1 MIDIRRPF
9 VSIHDRSHSH
19 SENDKRRPGRSR
31 AALKSASELL
41 SNDMVYCGL
50 ARDNH
55 GDENEE
61 DEREGEEEGEGEEDR
76 ESNEVFVGV
85 DDARFVLIRETFIV
99 RILIIDRHIVYIHW
113 EFFHL
118 SGITISR
125 PVYRERV
132 EEDTRSAL
140 SWARREQALVRASST
155 TCRRGN
161 SRTRPVWRSLTRWR
175 HLCRRSTAWTGR
187 SGGRGPA
194 ADPGAGGIEA
204 LRARVSRR
212 VKKGINEVVRNWFNR
227 MF

>member
-1 MIDIRRPF
+1 
-9 VSIHDRSHSH
+9 
-19 SENDKRRPGRSR
+19 
-31 AALKSASELL
+31 
-41 SNDMVYCGL
+41 MVYCGL

-61 DEREGEEEGEGEEDR
+61 DDGEGEEEGEGEEDR

-85 DDARFVLIRETFIV
+85 DDARSVLIRETFYVV

-140 SWARREQALVRASST
+140 SWARREALARASST

-161 SRTRPVWRSLTRWR
+161 SRARPVWRSLTRWR
-175 HLCRRSTAWTGR
+175 HLCRRLTAWTGR
-187 SGGRGPA
+187 SGGRDPA
-194 ADPGAGGIEA
+194 VDPDAGGIEA
-204 LRARVSRR
+204 LRAKVSR
-212 VKKGINEVVRNWFNR
+212 GEGRN
-227 MF
+227 

>member
-1 MIDIRRPF
+1 M
-9 VSIHDRSHSH
+9 
-19 SENDKRRPGRSR
+19 
-31 AALKSASELL
+31 KSASELL

-85 DDARFVLIRETFIV
+85 DDARFVLIRETFIA
-99 RILIIDRHIVYIHW
+99 RIFNYRSTHRLLWDIFPIIHW

-204 LRARVSRR
+204 LRAKVSRR